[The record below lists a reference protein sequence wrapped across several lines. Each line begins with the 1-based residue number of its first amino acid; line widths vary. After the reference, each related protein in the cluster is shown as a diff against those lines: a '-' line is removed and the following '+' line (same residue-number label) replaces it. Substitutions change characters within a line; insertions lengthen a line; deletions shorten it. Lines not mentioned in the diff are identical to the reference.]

1 MKLVKSLAPSR
12 IIRLGIVL
20 FVCLAALPKAGAED
34 LYLISKLIWG
44 TNDEKVS
51 DPSLK
56 AMEPAMEKKFQNVFK
71 WKHYYQVTRKDVMIP
86 SRSTRQIPMSKRCT
100 IEITELEGPKVEVKL
115 IGEGKPLHKII
126 KPLSKGEYFTI
137 AGGDKD
143 ETAWFILISQVDL
156 KDFKGEVIPKSQ
168 LPIAKTGK

>member
-1 MKLVKSLAPSR
+1 MKIVKCFAPSR
-12 IIRLGIVL
+12 VIRLGIIL
-20 FVCLAALPKAGAED
+20 FAFVSLLPNAGAED

-51 DPSLK
+51 DPTLK

-86 SRSTRQIPMSKRCT
+86 SRSSRQIEMSKRCT

-115 IGEGKPLHKII
+115 IGEGKPLHKIV

-143 ETAWFILISQVDL
+143 ENAWFILISQVDP
-156 KDFKGEVIPKSQ
+156 KDFKGEVFSKSQ
-168 LPIAKTGK
+168 LPIAKTGR

>member
-1 MKLVKSLAPSR
+1 MKHLKPFAPSR
-12 IIRLGIVL
+12 FIWLGILLSLCSAYVPR
-20 FVCLAALPKAGAED
+20 AAAED

-44 TNDEKVS
+44 TNDEKVN
-51 DPSLK
+51 DPKLK
-56 AMEPAMEKKFQNVFK
+56 AMDPAMEKKFQNVFK

-86 SRSTRQIPMSKRCT
+86 HRSSRQLEMSKRCT
-100 IEITELEGPKVEVKL
+100 LEITELEGPKVEVTL
-115 IGEGKPLHKII
+115 IGQGKPLHKIV

-143 ETAWFILISQVDL
+143 ETAWFILISQVDF
-156 KDFKGEVIPKSQ
+156 KEFKGEIIPKSQ